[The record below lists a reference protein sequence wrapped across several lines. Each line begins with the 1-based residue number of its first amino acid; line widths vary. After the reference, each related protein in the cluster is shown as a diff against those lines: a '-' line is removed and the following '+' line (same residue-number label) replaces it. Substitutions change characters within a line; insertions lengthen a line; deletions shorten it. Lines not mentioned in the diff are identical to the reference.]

1 MPSFIVFVPKPLFAA
16 AVVILI
22 ACLVI
27 GLYLFSILPRTSRKK
42 EMGQYQNIKF
52 AHRGY
57 HSSSHLIPEN
67 SIAAFKAAARLHYG
81 IELDVHLT
89 KDGQVA
95 VFHDDTLDRLCGVTG
110 RIESYT
116 YSELQQFFLLHTS
129 EKIPLLSEVLSF
141 IDGRVP
147 LLIELK
153 IPGRSVRICE
163 KTYEILKTYNGPFL
177 IQSFN
182 TMGLHW
188 FRLHAPHILRGQ
200 LSSNLTASPTREP
213 YILKFMAKH
222 LLFNFLG
229 RPDFISYKL
238 KDLPEISVWIC
249 RRVFQTPVA
258 VWTLRTEKARTLGS
272 LHYDMQIFEKEAE
285 FY

>member
-1 MPSFIVFVPKPLFAA
+1 MLSFIPLFPLSLPAPVLFA
-16 AVVILI
+16 LFVCLI
-22 ACLVI
+22 IA
-27 GLYLFSILPRTSRKK
+27 LYLFSIFPRISRRK
-42 EMGQYQNIKF
+42 EMEQYKNIKF

-57 HSSSHLIPEN
+57 HSSRHLIPEN
-67 SIAAFKAAARLHYG
+67 SLAAFKAAARHHYG

-89 KDGQVA
+89 SDNQVA
-95 VFHDDTLDRLCGVTG
+95 VFHDDTLERLCGVTG

-116 YSELQQFFLLHTS
+116 YNELRQFFLLHTS

-141 IDGRVP
+141 VDGRVP

-163 KTYEILKTYNGPFL
+163 ETYKILKTYNGPYL

-182 TMGLHW
+182 TMGLRW

-200 LSSNLTASPTREP
+200 LSSNLTADQTREP
-213 YILKFMAKH
+213 YILKFMVKH

-238 KDLPEISVWIC
+238 KDLPEMSVWIC

-258 VWTLRTEKARTLGS
+258 VWTLTTEKTRRLGC
-272 LHYDMQIFEKEAE
+272 LHYDMQIFEKESE

>member
-1 MPSFIVFVPKPLFAA
+1 MPEFIVFPLFSLPVSLALLA
-16 AVVILI
+16 GMTII
-22 ACLVI
+22 
-27 GLYLFSILPRTSRKK
+27 LYLFSIFPRISRRK
-42 EMGQYQNIKF
+42 EMSRYQDVKF

-57 HSSSHLIPEN
+57 HSSKHLIPEN
-67 SIAAFKAAARLHYG
+67 SLAAFKAAARHKYG

-89 KDGQVA
+89 RDGEVA
-95 VFHDDTLDRLCGVTG
+95 VFHDDTLKRLCGADG

-129 EKIPLLSEVLSF
+129 EKIPLLSDVLAF
-141 IDGRVP
+141 VDGRVP

-153 IPGRSVRICE
+153 IPGPSLRICE
-163 KTYEILKTYNGPFL
+163 KTCEILKSYKGPYL

-182 TMGLHW
+182 TMGLCW

-200 LSSNLTASPTREP
+200 LSSNLTADQTGEP

-249 RRVFQTPVA
+249 RRIFRTPVA
-258 VWTLRTEKARTLGS
+258 VWTLCTEQSLLAGD

>member
-1 MPSFIVFVPKPLFAA
+1 MPVFMIFDPLPLPAPVVFALLA
-16 AVVILI
+16 FTI
-22 ACLVI
+22 I
-27 GLYLFSILPRTSRKK
+27 GLYLFSIFPRISRRK
-42 EMGQYQNIKF
+42 EMDCYRNIKF

-57 HSSSHLIPEN
+57 HSSKHLIPEN
-67 SIAAFKAAARLHYG
+67 SIAAFRAATRLHYG

-89 KDGQVA
+89 KDNQVA
-95 VFHDDTLDRLCGVTG
+95 VFHDDTLDRLCGVGG

-116 YSELQQFFLLHTS
+116 YNELRPFFLLHTS

-141 IDGRVP
+141 VDGRVP

-163 KTYEILKTYNGPFL
+163 ETYKLLKTYHGPYL

-182 TMGLHW
+182 TMGLRW

-200 LSSNLTASPTREP
+200 LSSNLTADHTTEP
-213 YILKFMAKH
+213 YILKFMVKH

-249 RRVFQTPVA
+249 RWIFQTPVA
-258 VWTLRTEKARTLGS
+258 VWTLNTEKARRLGN
-272 LHYDMQIFEKEAE
+272 LHYDMQIFEKESE